1 MNSTLEKTTHICMPE
16 LSISGLIA
24 VRMSLQSRGTSFF
37 HYDVLPRYLRG
48 AIRILK
54 ISRHTI
60 ESMLSLVAGMP
71 VIQVKQGDEVKDY
84 NHYHIKMQQVTT
96 AVVERLIP
104 EIEKS
109 FGLRQMSKQLGM
121 EPALSYSVKRIADA
135 YIFKQL
141 VAFISCRL
149 FYGNN
154 AAYIAVWNCS
164 WPEKWLEEVRETFT
178 DVTFDFFMWPRWYV
192 QASRLLLAFQVA
204 AKLFMVILMILKQGI
219 SFRKT
224 KRKRYKIITEFID
237 SRRMNN
243 TCYDADYWIDGEKI
257 RKSDVLFFLTD
268 EQKKTLEGIGFDISK
283 ILHDLRVQGY
293 EIESLSNLLYPPAIV
308 PDFFSAAL
316 GLVKCLSREDN
327 TNTLMGKVFKDA
339 LREYILYYPLFS
351 SVSADYCIYLTF
363 PNGHTG
369 LRLNSGII
377 TALCRKNGIQNIGC
391 QTRAVHSTNYEYC
404 YDCHDL
410 YFSWGEKWYTML
422 GQGMR
427 YIRQWDVV
435 GCINLD
441 YLSKAKQTNNQIK
454 KTEKTGIQVCI
465 FPTDISPRHHYSLNY
480 ALRFMVNCAML
491 ASVHPDVEFV
501 VKSKEPQYTSIIC
514 AHEDFMEIF
523 RKTKGN
529 LRFEDRP
536 RHGYVDLLISSD
548 IIIAVGFT
556 TPGFEGLMLNKR
568 VIYYN
573 ELRYGGQVYRE
584 IPDLIAEDYAEL
596 ERLFKMAVND
606 YDTYSDRIAGVLKG
620 VEPFR
625 DGKALERINGI
636 MRGSI

>member
-1 MNSTLEKTTHICMPE
+1 MNSNGEKTTHICMPE
-16 LSISGLIA
+16 LSVSGLIT
-24 VRMSLQSRGTSFF
+24 VRMSLQSRENSFF

-54 ISRHTI
+54 ISRRTI
-60 ESMLSLVAGMP
+60 ESILSLVAGMP
-71 VIQVKQGDEVKDY
+71 VLQVKQGDEVKDY

-96 AVVERLIP
+96 AIVERLIP
-104 EIEKS
+104 ELEKS
-109 FGLRQMSKQLGM
+109 IGLRQMSNLLGTD
-121 EPALSYSVKRIADA
+121 PALSYSLKRIANT

-154 AAYIAVWNCS
+154 ASYIAVWSCS
-164 WPEKWLEEVRETFT
+164 WPDKWLEEVRETFS
-178 DVTFDFFMWPRWYV
+178 DVTFDFFRWPRWYV
-192 QASRLLLAFQVA
+192 QMSRLLLAFQIA
-204 AKLFMVILMILKQGI
+204 AKQFMVILMILRQGI
-219 SFRKT
+219 SFKKIERK
-224 KRKRYKIITEFID
+224 KYKVITEFID
-237 SRRMNN
+237 PRRMNN
-243 TCYDADYWIDGEKI
+243 TCYDADYWIDGAKI
-257 RKSDVLFFLTD
+257 RKSDVLFFLID
-268 EQKKTLEGIGFDISK
+268 EQKKMLEDIGFDIQK
-283 ILHDLRVQGY
+283 TLQDLRAQGY
-293 EIESLSNLLYPPAIV
+293 EIESLSNLIYPSSIML
-308 PDFFSAAL
+308 DFLSASL
-316 GLVKCLSREDN
+316 GLMKCIVREDHA
-327 TNTLMGKVFKDA
+327 LIGRVFKDA
-339 LREYILYYPLFS
+339 IQEYVIYYPLFS
-351 SVSADYCIYLTF
+351 TVSADYCIYLTF

-377 TALCRKNGIQNIGC
+377 TALCRENGIQNIGC

-410 YFSWGEKWYTML
+410 YFSWGEKWYKML

-441 YLSKAKQTNNQIK
+441 YLIKAKQTKDPIK
-454 KTEKTGIQVCI
+454 KNKKSGLHVCV
-465 FPTDISPRHHYSLNY
+465 FPTDISPRHHYSLDY
-480 ALRFMVNCAML
+480 AKRFMVNCAML
-491 ASVHPDVEFV
+491 ALEHPDVEFV

-584 IPDLIAEDYAEL
+584 IPDLIAKNYAEL

-606 YDTYSDRIAGVLKG
+606 YATYSDRIAGVLKG

-625 DGKALERINGI
+625 DGNALDRINNL